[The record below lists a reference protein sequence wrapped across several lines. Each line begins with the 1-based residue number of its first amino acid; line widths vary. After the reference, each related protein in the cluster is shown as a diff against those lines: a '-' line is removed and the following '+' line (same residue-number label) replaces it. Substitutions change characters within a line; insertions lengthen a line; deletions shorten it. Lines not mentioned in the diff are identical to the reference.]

1 MANTDPCV
9 MKQKQ
14 IGGIDVYHA
23 MGFKG
28 AGYNAMQLESA
39 DSEHGLGVVE
49 DIYDIAPEC
58 KVYRTGS
65 TILNNGTSITKAEC
79 TYEGKTYQI
88 EDFIRE
94 FNIKF
99 VTESIGGSAF
109 DPVYAA
115 YWQNLI
121 NKYNLILVSPA
132 GNYGADGVSTAFPD
146 AVSII
151 IGAVGITDKG
161 IIVSKTYTG
170 QGKEVDFAYFTG
182 DQEGTSF
189 STPRALAV
197 MILLCS
203 RFGNKTRNEMIEML
217 KVLAKDVD
225 ISGVDIKTGWGV
237 PILHADDDKLFSD
250 GDEMI
255 TVTQIKINDK
265 ILTVKRILK
274 NGENYIRLR
283 DFEDILGVVDV
294 EYDAVNKIPVV
305 MD

>member
-1 MANTDPCV
+1 MANTDPDV
-9 MKQKQ
+9 MRQKQ

-23 MGFKG
+23 MGCKG
-28 AGYNAMQLESA
+28 AGYNVMHLEA
-39 DSEHGLGVVE
+39 DYTDHGEGAVD

-65 TILNNGTSITKAEC
+65 TILRNSITMLQTSC
-79 TYEGKTYQI
+79 TYEGIIYDI

-99 VTESIGGSAF
+99 VTESIGGKTV
-109 DPVYAA
+109 DPVYSE

-121 NKYNLILVSPA
+121 DKYNIILVSPA
-132 GNYGADGVSTAFPD
+132 GNKGVNGVTTAFPD
-146 AVSII
+146 KVSII
-151 IGAVGITDKG
+151 IGAVGISDRG
-161 IIVSKTYTG
+161 IINPKSYTG
-170 QGKEVDFAYFTG
+170 QGEEVDFAYFTG

-197 MILLCS
+197 MTLLCS
-203 RFGNKTRNEMIEML
+203 RFGNKTRNEIIEML

-225 ISGVDIKTGWGV
+225 VSGVDVKTGWGV

-265 ILTVKRILK
+265 MLTVKRILK

-283 DFEDILGVVDV
+283 DFEDVLGVVDV
-294 EYDAVNKIPVV
+294 EYDAVARIPVV
-305 MD
+305 ID